1 MNILVVDDS
10 ESMRRIIIRMLNA
23 MGYNNVAQAENG
35 IDAVNTVRRQA
46 VDLILLDWNMPKM
59 DGLATVKHLREQGNR
74 TPIVMVT
81 TEGERSKVVTAA
93 KAGVTNY
100 ILKPFDQEVL
110 ERIVNSVLKP
120 KAA

>member
-10 ESMRRIIIRMLNA
+10 ESMRRIIIRMLND
-23 MGYNNVAQAENG
+23 MGYTNISQAENG
-35 IDAVNTVRRQA
+35 VEAVNTVRRQA
-46 VDLILLDWNMPKM
+46 VDLILLDWNMPEM

-100 ILKPFDQEVL
+100 ILKPFEQDVL
-110 ERIVNSVLKP
+110 QRIVDSVLKP